1 MPQGYYLLIR
11 EMLLL
16 TRSDLRNRAK
26 KKGDCFKT
34 IRPGGGGQMDW
45 AWLLALACPLMML
58 IMMKGMHGNKGNRS
72 EHGNAE
78 MDALRKQ
85 NAELSRQLNEL
96 KNKQSY

>member
-1 MPQGYYLLIR
+1 
-11 EMLLL
+11 
-16 TRSDLRNRAK
+16 
-26 KKGDCFKT
+26 
-34 IRPGGGGQMDW
+34 
-45 AWLLALACPLMML
+45 MML